1 MSIPSTAVAASG
13 ATDTIWIM
21 SRASAV
27 DPPELAAPGVGERL
41 RALRVARGMSAR
53 DLARR
58 LGISP
63 SAVSQIERGV
73 MQPSVSRLIAI
84 TDELDVPLTSVF
96 DASGPSGTATP
107 ASFGLRRAEQDAGIV
122 LDDGVLFRRIS
133 PVATPGVD
141 YFESTYPPGAT
152 AHGGADLFRHEGY
165 EVGTVVSGELT
176 VDFDDERVIL
186 RAGDAIS
193 YPCSR
198 PHRLHNTSSEP
209 VVARWL
215 IVHGAH

>member
-1 MSIPSTAVAASG
+1 MT
-13 ATDTIWIM
+13 
-21 SRASAV
+21 RAPAV
-27 DPPELAAPGVGERL
+27 DPPELDADRADSATEGVGERL

-96 DASGPSGTATP
+96 DPSGSQAPATP
-107 ASFGLRRAEQDAGIV
+107 TSFGLRRAEHDTTIV
-122 LDDGVLFRRIS
+122 LEDGVTFRRIS
-133 PVATPGVD
+133 PVPTPGVD

-152 AHGGADLFRHEGY
+152 AHSDAGLFRHEGY

-176 VDFDDERVIL
+176 VDFDDERVVL
-186 RAGDAIS
+186 RPGDAIS

>member
-1 MSIPSTAVAASG
+1 
-13 ATDTIWIM
+13 M
-21 SRASAV
+21 SRLSAV
-27 DPPELAAPGVGERL
+27 DASHTAAPADAADRAAAGDGDGVGERL
-41 RALRVARGMSAR
+41 CALRIARGMSAR

-73 MQPSVSRLIAI
+73 MRPSVSRLIAI

-96 DASGPSGTATP
+96 DPSGAPARTGAT
-107 ASFGLRRAEQDAGIV
+107 SFGLRRAAHDTAIL
-122 LDDGVLFRRIS
+122 LDDGVAFRRIS

-152 AHGGADLFRHEGY
+152 AHGEGGLFRHEGY
-165 EVGTVVSGELT
+165 EIGTVVSGELT
-176 VDFDDERVIL
+176 VDFDDERVVL

-209 VVARWL
+209 AVARWL

>member
-1 MSIPSTAVAASG
+1 MTPTPASDAAAVADASPDDIAG
-13 ATDTIWIM
+13 A
-21 SRASAV
+21 
-27 DPPELAAPGVGERL
+27 VGERL
-41 RALRVARGMSAR
+41 RALRLRQGMSAR
-53 DLARR
+53 DLAAR

-84 TDELDVPLTSVF
+84 SDALDVPLTSVF
-96 DASGPSGTATP
+96 DAPDAADAP
-107 ASFGLRRAEQDAGIV
+107 ANPPVDAGFGLRRASHDTAIV
-122 LDDGVLFRRIS
+122 LGSGVTFRRIS

-141 YFESTYPPGAT
+141 YFESVYPAGSS
-152 AHGGADLFRHEGY
+152 AHGGESLFRHEGY

-176 VDFDDERVIL
+176 IDFDDERVVL

-198 PHRLHNTSSEP
+198 PHRLHNAGAEP
-209 VVARWL
+209 AVARWL
-215 IVHGAH
+215 IVHGDH

>member
-1 MSIPSTAVAASG
+1 MTPTPASPVDTAVA
-13 ATDTIWIM
+13 D
-21 SRASAV
+21 ASAGDV
-27 DPPELAAPGVGERL
+27 VGTVGERL
-41 RALRVARGMSAR
+41 RALRLRQGISAR
-53 DLARR
+53 DLAAR

-84 TDELDVPLTSVF
+84 SDALDVPLTSVF
-96 DASGPSGTATP
+96 DAPDVDDVPATRP
-107 ASFGLRRAEQDAGIV
+107 VDTGFGLRRASQDSAIELGS
-122 LDDGVLFRRIS
+122 GVTFRRIS

-141 YFESTYPPGAT
+141 YFESEYPAGSS
-152 AHGGADLFRHEGY
+152 AHGGESLFRHEGY

-176 VDFDDERVIL
+176 IDFDDERVVL

-198 PHRLHNTSSEP
+198 PHRLHNAGAEP
-209 VVARWL
+209 AVARWL
-215 IVHGAH
+215 IVHGGH

>member
-1 MSIPSTAVAASG
+1 
-13 ATDTIWIM
+13 M
-21 SRASAV
+21 SRASALAPGV
-27 DPPELAAPGVGERL
+27 DPDATAANRNDGVGERL
-41 RALRVARGMSAR
+41 RALRIARRMSAR
-53 DLARR
+53 DLAGR

-96 DASGPSGTATP
+96 DATADESAP
-107 ASFGLRRAEQDAGIV
+107 LSFGLRRADHDDPIT
-122 LDDGVLFRRIS
+122 LDNGVSFRRIS

-152 AHGGADLFRHEGY
+152 AHGGTELFRHEGY
-165 EVGTVVSGELT
+165 EVGTVTAGELT
-176 VDFDDERVIL
+176 IDFDDERVVL

-198 PHRLHNTSSEP
+198 PHRLHNTSTEP

-215 IVHGAH
+215 IVHGAR

>member
-1 MSIPSTAVAASG
+1 
-13 ATDTIWIM
+13 M
-21 SRASAV
+21 SRVSALDPDLDPV
-27 DPPELAAPGVGERL
+27 DRAAVRVDAAGEGVGERL
-41 RALRVARGMSAR
+41 RALRMARGMSAR

-96 DASGPSGTATP
+96 DSAGDEAADAPL
-107 ASFGLRRAEQDAGIV
+107 SFGLHRAAHAEHDDPIV
-122 LDDGVLFRRIS
+122 LENGVTFRRIS
-133 PVATPGVD
+133 PIATPGVD

-152 AHGGADLFRHEGY
+152 AHGGTELFRHEGY
-165 EVGTVVSGELT
+165 EVGTVTSGELT
-176 VDFDDERVIL
+176 IDFDDERVVL

-198 PHRLHNTSSEP
+198 PHRLHNTSDEP
-209 VVARWL
+209 VIARWL
-215 IVHGAH
+215 IVHGAR

>member
-1 MSIPSTAVAASG
+1 
-13 ATDTIWIM
+13 M
-21 SRASAV
+21 SRAPAV
-27 DPPELAAPGVGERL
+27 DPSELAAPEASGAGVGERL

-53 DLARR
+53 DLAGR

-84 TDELDVPLTSVF
+84 TDALDVPLTSVF
-96 DASGPSGTATP
+96 DPSGSQAPATP
-107 ASFGLRRAEQDAGIV
+107 TSFGLRRAEHDAAIV
-122 LDDGVLFRRIS
+122 LEDGVSFRRIS

-152 AHGGADLFRHEGY
+152 AHGDAGLFRHEGY

-176 VDFDDERVIL
+176 VDFDDERVVL

-198 PHRLHNTSSEP
+198 PHRLHNTSDEP

-215 IVHGAH
+215 IVHGSHGAPATPDVPGAHG

>member
-1 MSIPSTAVAASG
+1 MTPTPASPVDTAVA
-13 ATDTIWIM
+13 D
-21 SRASAV
+21 ASAGDV
-27 DPPELAAPGVGERL
+27 AGTVGERL
-41 RALRVARGMSAR
+41 RALRLRQGISAR
-53 DLARR
+53 DLAAR

-84 TDELDVPLTSVF
+84 SDALDVPLTSVF
-96 DASGPSGTATP
+96 DAPDVDDVPATRP
-107 ASFGLRRAEQDAGIV
+107 VDTGFGLRRASQDSAIELGS
-122 LDDGVLFRRIS
+122 GVTFRRIS

-141 YFESTYPPGAT
+141 YFESEYPAGSS
-152 AHGGADLFRHEGY
+152 AHGGESLFRHEGY

-176 VDFDDERVIL
+176 IDFDDERVVL

-198 PHRLHNTSSEP
+198 PHRLHNAGAEP
-209 VVARWL
+209 AVARWL
-215 IVHGAH
+215 IVHGGH